1 MVQFGNTVKRGFKEL
16 LNKEL
21 GNCESF
27 SVNNMPV
34 HLINILNKLAL
45 VNNCATAKSFLI
57 LPSLT
62 GDLSDLPDLPDF
74 PDLTEII
81 DL

>member
-1 MVQFGNTVKRGFKEL
+1 MVQFGNTVKLGFKER

-21 GNCESF
+21 GNSEPF

-45 VNNCATAKSFLI
+45 VNKCATTKKFLI
-57 LPSLT
+57 TRDSRRMSYETAAILNQNLA
-62 GDLSDLPDLPDF
+62 
-74 PDLTEII
+74 
-81 DL
+81 

>member
-27 SVNNMPV
+27 TVNNMPV

-45 VNNCATAKSFLI
+45 VNNFSMAKKFLI
-57 LPSLT
+57 
-62 GDLSDLPDLPDF
+62 
-74 PDLTEII
+74 
-81 DL
+81 